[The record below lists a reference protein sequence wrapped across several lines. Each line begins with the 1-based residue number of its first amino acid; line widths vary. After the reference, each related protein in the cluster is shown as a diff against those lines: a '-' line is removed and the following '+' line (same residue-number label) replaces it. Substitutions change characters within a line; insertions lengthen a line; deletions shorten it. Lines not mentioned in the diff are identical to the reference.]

1 MKEWFAAAELC
12 RKGGLPATV
21 QGVNARA
28 DREGWQRHKR
38 SGRGAAWLYHLTSL
52 PAEAQTALLLTL
64 APEPQP
70 AESESL
76 AAALWKTKPDRLR
89 EIAKQRLK
97 LVAAVRRVIELGRP
111 KLEAIAQV
119 AEETGTAAP
128 TLRRWIAIADAAGPA
143 EELFALAP
151 RWSGRTAT
159 ADCAPEAWDY
169 FLADYLRK
177 SQPCAE
183 ACYDRLR
190 DVAAEKG
197 WRIPSL
203 STLRRRLGREISS
216 TALTLARQGREAAA
230 RAAMPPQ
237 KRDRSIFTAMEALN
251 ADGHRFD
258 VFVEWEGRRLRP
270 VVVVVQD
277 LYSGK
282 ILAWRIGEVE
292 SAELVRLALSDVVDA
307 YGIPA
312 KIWLDNGRG
321 FASKM
326 ITGRMATRYRFK
338 IRHEEPEGILTGL
351 GVEVR
356 WTTPYHG
363 QAKPIERAFRDLCEY
378 IAKHPLCEGAYTG
391 NSPVAKPDNY
401 GHRAIPFAEFEMV
414 VASEIARHNAR
425 LGRRSDICAGVRSF
439 DQVFAESYAK
449 AVVRKASAEHR
460 QLLLLA
466 AEGVTADATDAS
478 IRFMGGRYWADSPA
492 LQRLAGRKL
501 VVRYDPQRLDQPL
514 HVYTL
519 DGRYV
524 CEAPVLEAV
533 PFESADHG
541 KAWMRER
548 KRAIKAA
555 RVELDAQVR
564 MDAIAAGKLVPLGKP
579 APLPAPAA
587 TAGLFRALKPQRSAA
602 ALALS
607 PEESEAA
614 FSRSMTLLRQQR
626 EAE

>member
-1 MKEWFAAAELC
+1 MKEWFAVAELVGITGMPGTE
-12 RKGGLPATV
+12 RGV
-21 QGVNARA
+21 QLRAARE
-28 DREGWQRHKR
+28 DWQRMKR
-38 SGRGAAWLYHLTSL
+38 PGRGGGCLYNVRSL
-52 PAEAQTALLLTL
+52 PPETQTALLLSS
-64 APEPQP
+64 APEPAPGQ
-70 AESESL
+70 SESL

-89 EIAKQRLK
+89 EIAKQRMK
-97 LVAAVRRVIELGRP
+97 LIAAVRRAIDLGRP
-111 KLEAIAQV
+111 KLEAIAQA

-183 ACYDRLR
+183 ACYNRLK
-190 DVAAEKG
+190 DVAVEKG

-203 STLRRRLGREISS
+203 STLRRRLAREISP
-216 TALTLARQGREAAA
+216 TAVTLARQGREAAA

-270 VVVVVQD
+270 VVVVIQD

-292 SAELVRLALSDVVDA
+292 SAELVRLALGDVVDA

-378 IAKHPLCEGAYTG
+378 IAKQPLFEGAYTG

-401 GHRAIPFAEFEMV
+401 GQRAIPFAEFETV

-425 LGRRSDICAGVRSF
+425 LGRRSDVCAGVHSF
-439 DQVFAESYAK
+439 DQVFADSYAK

-460 QLLLLA
+460 QLLMLA

-501 VVRYDPQRLDQPL
+501 VVRYDPQRLGQPL

-555 RVELDAQVR
+555 RAELDAQVR

-579 APLPAPAA
+579 APVPAPAA
-587 TAGLFRALKPQRSAA
+587 TAGLFRALRPQRSA

-614 FSRSMTLLRQQR
+614 FSRSMALLRQQR
-626 EAE
+626 EAD